1 MTTEIHSNP
10 RIVDRRLR
18 QYFDTDRQQ
27 LIEIVK
33 AAVAARAQS
42 TDDSP
47 RSAASYYA
55 WAAAT
60 TRLRQM
66 FRRMGWQKGDENGI
80 ETVIEHE
87 RKKQIAVMSTD
98 SGTADRNRSPR
109 NRTIKGPAS
118 EKVVDLNNQYELFKR
133 DEVGPY
139 REPPYSL
146 WYLCIYDNGSKV
158 RAELSRPV
166 EFTAGYISKFSE
178 RIFIL
183 EDGDW
188 EKVVLTPPD
197 DQPAQD
203 DDLKIDVRRK

>member
-1 MTTEIHSNP
+1 MTAEIHSNP

-47 RSAASYYA
+47 KSAASYYA

-60 TRLRQM
+60 MRLRQM
-66 FRRMGWQKGDENGI
+66 FRRMGWEKGDESGI

-118 EKVVDLNNQYELFKR
+118 EKVVDLNNQHELFKH
-133 DEVGPY
+133 DEMGP
-139 REPPYSL
+139 RKEPPYSL
-146 WYLCIYDNGSKV
+146 WYLCIYDNGSTV

-166 EFTAGYISKFSE
+166 GFSAGYISKFSE

-188 EKVVLTPPD
+188 EKVVLAPPD
-197 DQPAQD
+197 EQPTQD
-203 DDLKIDVRRK
+203 YDLKIDVRRK

>member
-1 MTTEIHSNP
+1 MTTEIHSDP

-18 QYFDTDRQQ
+18 QYFDTNRQQ

-47 RSAASYYA
+47 RSAASYFA

-66 FRRMGWQKGDENGI
+66 FRRMGWDKGDENGI
-80 ETVIEHE
+80 ETVINHGLM
-87 RKKQIAVMSTD
+87 KQIAVMSTD
-98 SGTADRNRSPR
+98 SGTTNFGRSPR
-109 NRTIKGPAS
+109 NRTIKGSAS
-118 EKVVDLNNQYELFKR
+118 EKIVDLNNQYELFKR
-133 DEVGPY
+133 DEVGPLK
-139 REPPYSL
+139 EPPYTL

-158 RAELSRPV
+158 RAELSCPV

-183 EDGDW
+183 QEGDW
-188 EKVVLTPPD
+188 EKVILAPPGD
-197 DQPAQD
+197 RPAQD
-203 DDLKIDVRRK
+203 DDLEIDVRRK

>member
-1 MTTEIHSNP
+1 MTTEIHTNP

-60 TRLRQM
+60 ARLRQM
-66 FRRMGWQKGDENGI
+66 FRRMGWEKGDENGI

-118 EKVVDLNNQYELFKR
+118 EKIVDLNNQHELFKR
-133 DEVGPY
+133 DEMGPY
-139 REPPYSL
+139 KEPPYSL
-146 WYLCIYDNGSKV
+146 WYLCIYDNGSRV

-183 EDGDW
+183 EEGDW
-188 EKVVLTPPD
+188 EKVVLAPPD
-197 DQPAQD
+197 DQPAQN

>member
-1 MTTEIHSNP
+1 MTAEIHSNP

-27 LIEIVK
+27 LIEIIK

-66 FRRMGWQKGDENGI
+66 FRRMGWEKSDENGI

-98 SGTADRNRSPR
+98 SGTADRDRSPR

-118 EKVVDLNNQYELFKR
+118 EKIVDLNNQYELFKL
-133 DEVGPY
+133 DEMAPH
-139 REPPYSL
+139 EDAPYSL

-188 EKVVLTPPD
+188 EKVVLTLPEE
-197 DQPAQD
+197 QPAQD
-203 DDLKIDVRRK
+203 HDLQIDVRRK

>member
-1 MTTEIHSNP
+1 MTAEIHRDP

-27 LIEIVK
+27 LIEIIK
-33 AAVAARAQS
+33 ASVAARAQS

-47 RSAASYYA
+47 VSAASYYA

-60 TRLRQM
+60 MRLRQI
-66 FRRMGWQKGDENGI
+66 FRRTGWEKGYENGI
-80 ETVIEHE
+80 ETVIERE

-98 SGTADRNRSPR
+98 SGTADINRSPR

-133 DEVGPY
+133 DALGPHT
-139 REPPYSL
+139 EPPYSL

-158 RAELSRPV
+158 RAELSRPI
-166 EFTAGYISKFSE
+166 EFTAGYISKFIE

-188 EKVVLTPPD
+188 EKVILVPLD
-197 DQPAQD
+197 NRPAHD
-203 DDLKIDVRRK
+203 DDLRIDVRRK

>member
-87 RKKQIAVMSTD
+87 RPCA
-98 SGTADRNRSPR
+98 
-109 NRTIKGPAS
+109 
-118 EKVVDLNNQYELFKR
+118 
-133 DEVGPY
+133 
-139 REPPYSL
+139 
-146 WYLCIYDNGSKV
+146 GS
-158 RAELSRPV
+158 R
-166 EFTAGYISKFSE
+166 G
-178 RIFIL
+178 
-183 EDGDW
+183 
-188 EKVVLTPPD
+188 
-197 DQPAQD
+197 
-203 DDLKIDVRRK
+203 

>member
-1 MTTEIHSNP
+1 MTAEIHRDP

-27 LIEIVK
+27 LIEIIK
-33 AAVAARAQS
+33 ASVAARAQS

-47 RSAASYYA
+47 MSAASYYA

-60 TRLRQM
+60 MRLRQI
-66 FRRMGWQKGDENGI
+66 FRRTGWEKGYENGI
-80 ETVIEHE
+80 ETVIERE

-98 SGTADRNRSPR
+98 SGTADINRSPR

-118 EKVVDLNNQYELFKR
+118 GKVVDLNNQYELFNR
-133 DEVGPY
+133 DALGPHT
-139 REPPYSL
+139 EPPYSL

-158 RAELSRPV
+158 RAELSRPI
-166 EFTAGYISKFSE
+166 EFTAGYISKFIE

-188 EKVVLTPPD
+188 EKVILAPPD
-197 DQPAQD
+197 NRPAHD
-203 DDLKIDVRRK
+203 DDLRIDVRRK

>member
-1 MTTEIHSNP
+1 MTAEIHSNP

-47 RSAASYYA
+47 RSAASYNA

-60 TRLRQM
+60 TRLRQI
-66 FRRMGWQKGDENGI
+66 FRRMGWEKGDENGI

-118 EKVVDLNNQYELFKR
+118 ENVVDLNNQYELFKR
-133 DEVGPY
+133 DEIGPY
-139 REPPYSL
+139 REPPNSL

-158 RAELSRPV
+158 RAELSRPI

-188 EKVVLTPPD
+188 EKVVLAPPD